1 MTKRKKVSIPVTL
14 TLALPRI
21 QEFNQRQQ
29 KAIAR
34 EILGLNTPKGKKSRK
49 PVKVVIQI
57 KSGIY
62 AGETVSASMK
72 VQ

>member
-1 MTKRKKVSIPVTL
+1 MTKTKKVSIPVTL
-14 TLALPRI
+14 TLALPSIRDYSPK
-21 QEFNQRQQ
+21 EQ